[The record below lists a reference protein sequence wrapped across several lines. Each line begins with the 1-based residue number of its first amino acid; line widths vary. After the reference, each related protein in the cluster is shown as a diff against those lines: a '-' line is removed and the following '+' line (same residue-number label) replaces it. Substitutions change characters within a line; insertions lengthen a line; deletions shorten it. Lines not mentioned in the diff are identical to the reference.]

1 LQGLLDI
8 PVLYLSR
15 HIIDTKSEYYQRLQ
29 AVRDTGAWEAWIL
42 YMLEAVERTSLQ
54 TIQMI
59 NGIRD
64 GMHATK
70 TRIRG
75 EFSFYS
81 QDLINHLFTQ
91 PYTTIALL
99 EKHLSVTRLT
109 ATKYLDQLTAAGLLR
124 KEKLGRNNYY
134 VNVALFDLLAR
145 SEG

>member
-1 LQGLLDI
+1 
-8 PVLYLSR
+8 
-15 HIIDTKSEYYQRLQ
+15 
-29 AVRDTGAWEAWIL
+29 
-42 YMLEAVERTSLQ
+42 
-54 TIQMI
+54 MI

-64 GMHATK
+64 AMHATK
-70 TRIRG
+70 IRIRG

-99 EKHLSVTRLT
+99 EKHLGVTRLT